1 VTPALACILLAIDLA
16 RSVDDLAGWWR
27 DHQPALR
34 VLEPGELGRAV
45 VAKDG
50 RKAALAHQR
59 STNARHQLRL

>member
-1 VTPALACILLAIDLA
+1 MTPALACILLAIDLA

-34 VLEPGELGRAV
+34 VLDAAELGRAV

-50 RKAALAHQR
+50 RKCALARQP
-59 STNARHQLRL
+59 STNAGHQLRP